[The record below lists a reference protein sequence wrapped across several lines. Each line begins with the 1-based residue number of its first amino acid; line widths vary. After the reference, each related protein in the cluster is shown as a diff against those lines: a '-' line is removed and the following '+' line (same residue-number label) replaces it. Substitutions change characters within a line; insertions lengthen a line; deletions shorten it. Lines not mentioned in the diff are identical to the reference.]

1 MVAIKMNDKEML
13 PFGEDWDVPSPVP
26 SYAKS
31 ASVPSPRTSPE
42 VPRNGAELGAPADYS
57 NRLIPELTREQLK
70 LRNPLLLANEQQGV
84 RSVLVT
90 GASQGVGVTSVAV
103 TLALG
108 LSLDHKKEVL
118 LIDANVGRPHL
129 HNILNLTPSSDLT
142 VAAMGGAGF
151 LDMAVVNGIPNLHV
165 LSSGDVLRGA
175 TFNLKRFVAV
185 LPALREAFDFMI
197 IDAPPVN
204 LNFDVLMLSL
214 HLDSVILV
222 AEADR
227 TRFQE
232 LREALK
238 ELRRAGTNLLGI
250 VLNRQK
256 EGLPKAIQN
265 WL

>member
-1 MVAIKMNDKEML
+1 MNDKEML
-13 PFGEDWDVPSPVP
+13 PFGEDWDLPSSVP

-31 ASVPSPRTSPE
+31 SGVSQPRSSPE
-42 VPRNGAELGAPADYS
+42 LPRNGAELGAPADYA

-70 LRNPLLLANEQQGV
+70 LRNPVLLANEQHGV

-90 GASQGVGVTSVAV
+90 GVSQGVGVTSVAV

-108 LSLDHKKEVL
+108 LSLDSKKEIL

-129 HNILNLTPSSDLT
+129 HNILNLTPSNDLT
-142 VAAMGGAGF
+142 VAPMGGAGF
-151 LDMAVVNGIPNLHV
+151 LDMSVVSGIPNLHV
-165 LSSGDVLRGA
+165 MSSGDVLRGA
-175 TFNLKRFVAV
+175 TFNMKRFVAV
-185 LPALREAFDFMI
+185 LPALKEAFDFML
-197 IDAPPVN
+197 IDAPPVS

-232 LREALK
+232 VREALK
-238 ELRRAGTNLLGI
+238 ELRRGGTNLLGI

-256 EGLPKAIQN
+256 EDLPRAIQN